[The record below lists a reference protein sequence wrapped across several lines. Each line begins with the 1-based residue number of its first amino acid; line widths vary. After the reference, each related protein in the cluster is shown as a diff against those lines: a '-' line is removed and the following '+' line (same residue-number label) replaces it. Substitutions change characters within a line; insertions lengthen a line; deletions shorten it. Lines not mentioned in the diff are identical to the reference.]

1 VVLSLKRYRR
11 SLPLGP
17 ETDKI
22 VTSRN
27 VLRGV
32 GAEWLLPPHRARSVF
47 FLGTKNRKRAF
58 CKLHVT
64 FLCPDRSRGQGFFI
78 AQKQQKE
85 PNREERRSGSLARG
99 SSDAAARLSAGVA
112 RVAGSGVQSC
122 LTRVMNGANRSV
134 LKSCGAVPMRCSAN
148 NRQKPI

>member
-47 FLGTKNRKRAF
+47 SWEPKTGNE
-58 CKLHVT
+58 
-64 FLCPDRSRGQGFFI
+64 RSANGMLPSSALIVHAAGAFFI

-112 RVAGSGVQSC
+112 GWREAACSH
-122 LTRVMNGANRSV
+122 V
-134 LKSCGAVPMRCSAN
+134 LPA
-148 NRQKPI
+148 